1 MGSGVG
7 SGAGAGFGSALATVG
22 VLGAGSGRDKPSCAT
37 DAFRLPTEFA
47 VMVAL
52 DVLVTPSAFSVAV
65 SRLPLVCS
73 PF

>member
-1 MGSGVG
+1 MGAGVG
-7 SGAGAGFGSALATVG
+7 SGEGFGSALAMVG
-22 VLGAGSGRDKPSCAT
+22 VLGAGSGRDKPSCAN

-47 VMVAL
+47 VMGAL